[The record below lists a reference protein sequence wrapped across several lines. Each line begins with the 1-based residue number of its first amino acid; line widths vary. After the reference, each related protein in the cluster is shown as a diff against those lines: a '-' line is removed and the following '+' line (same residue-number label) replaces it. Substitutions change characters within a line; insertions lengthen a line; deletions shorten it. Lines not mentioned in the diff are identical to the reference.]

1 MAGLRPGASFGA
13 RAMTSCEASG
23 APPRLVLERFVM
35 LARLVALPRRL
46 LAAADLLAAAGRVA
60 GAVEGGWPPR
70 GRDLDRLGVDPA
82 QFATIRR
89 A

>member
-1 MAGLRPGASFGA
+1 
-13 RAMTSCEASG
+13 
-23 APPRLVLERFVM
+23 M